1 MNQFVASRNIPR
13 HIQAN
18 WFALFVK
25 AILSLRYGWG
35 RCGSPH
41 HQGAGP
47 QIISMC
53 LIMRCTPNGALV
65 DRVDFATSQS
75 LSSRLATD
83 LSALA
88 PAQRAGAQ
96 RLCAVALNVR
106 NRCPLTCPQ
115 LRANPTLWIDGLEPQ
130 CRAPRLV
137 YRTELLRHDAFQ
149 AELANMN
156 AGDELI
162 GGSGRDYA
170 VPMRI
175 ANLRWRRTSS
185 SCAAP

>member
-1 MNQFVASRNIPR
+1 MRQPLRDQSVDRCSAAWRESISCERKYRP

-25 AILSLRYGWG
+25 VIFVIALWVWG

-53 LIMRCTPNGALV
+53 LIMRCTPNSALV
-65 DRVDFATSQS
+65 DRVDVATPLS
-75 LSSRLATD
+75 LSSRSVTS

-96 RLCAVALNVR
+96 RLCAL
-106 NRCPLTCPQ
+106 
-115 LRANPTLWIDGLEPQ
+115 
-130 CRAPRLV
+130 
-137 YRTELLRHDAFQ
+137 
-149 AELANMN
+149 
-156 AGDELI
+156 
-162 GGSGRDYA
+162 GSFTFIQQRPVD
-170 VPMRI
+170 VCF
-175 ANLRWRRTSS
+175 T
-185 SCAAP
+185 